1 MIDLHSHTTESDGS
15 LTPQALIGEAAR
27 AKLEALA
34 ITDHDTFAGYDTAI
48 PHAARAGLQLVCGI
62 ELATKYR
69 GRSVHLLAYFLN
81 HAPSPEFRDWIVSLQ
96 VERRKRNGEL
106 IEKLSAAGMPLTLEE
121 LAARGRKLIAR
132 PHFAALMVAKG
143 YVRSTEEAFDKYL
156 DEAGC
161 CYVALEPSEFAEAVA
176 HIQDGGG
183 LAVLPHPNRIR
194 ASAAELETFVE
205 EMRGMGLA
213 GIEVYHSDHSRGQT
227 AQYLAI
233 ARKFGLKISG
243 GSDFHGAPKPRV
255 ALGTGI
261 GGNLNVPY
269 RVLEELRG

>member
-15 LTPQALIGEAAR
+15 LTPQELIAEAAR
-27 AKLEALA
+27 VKLEALA
-34 ITDHDTFAGYDTAI
+34 ITDHDTFAGYDTAV
-48 PHAARAGLQLVCGI
+48 PHAARAGLELVCGI

-69 GRSVHLLAYFLN
+69 ARSVHLLAYFLS
-81 HAPSPEFRDWIVSLQ
+81 HPPSPEFRDWIVSLQ

-106 IEKLSAAGMPLTLEE
+106 IDKLNAAGMPLTLEE
-121 LAARGRKLIAR
+121 LTVRGRKLIAR

-161 CYVALEPSEFAEAVA
+161 CYVPLDASEFAEAVA
-176 HIQDGGG
+176 HIHAGGG
-183 LAVLPHPNRIR
+183 MAVLPHPNRIR
-194 ASAAELETFVE
+194 ASAAEFESYVN
-205 EMRGMGLA
+205 EMHGMGLG
-213 GIEVYHSDHSRGQT
+213 GIEVYHSDHSPAQT
-227 AQYLAI
+227 AQYLAL

-269 RVLEELRG
+269 RILEELRG